1 MGRGAKGCFRP
12 GGRSAG
18 GESVKKTA
26 TAKPARI
33 GPLDHLL
40 INAVVDARQGVDG
53 ALDEDELHAA
63 VDEFVNLNGRRHQSH
78 YHAGFRDAI
87 FNRSTAELPA
97 DNATGRRWYWTG
109 TILGWART
117 ERWQSIVQALDENEI
132 VRSLGDGAD
141 AASLSAGLQVAKA
154 LWKTDRTPELAT
166 FVGKALAQ
174 APEVFRLLLDAGTE
188 ALRSDEAGI
197 ARQVF
202 ELLMD
207 CTKEPRVCEGASD
220 VVAIAQMMSTVR
232 RRMAHCLRLLGE
244 HRGAVE
250 LLQGL
255 LEDGPSA
262 NTQAMV
268 HADIGLLKGHFL
280 LLDEVRI
287 PAERNARQDIVD
299 RIRAGESDFRSSA
312 GVDKAAYAAHGHYCL
327 GVLALADDEAGE
339 TRYETAHHHLDRA
352 RTHFKSARAEYPPSL
367 VAQADLYLGLAKAQL
382 LTAPDIEHAGRLV
395 AEGLR
400 SGAQMPMHLVRHT
413 VDALSISKSVIAEV
427 ASLLLEADNDEAL
440 DALAESTPSLELR
453 LVAEKLYER
462 AHRPAHSRTDRAK
475 DLRRAL
481 HWFLRLDGHMER
493 SSDVL
498 DELEALA
505 ASGVAVDEFIMLLG
519 DSQGYDPAWTNDDAA
534 IAVARC
540 LEARGDYTAALEAVR
555 PVFHRY
561 MSANDLDDAVALLDW
576 VRTLGLDD
584 ETYLDLE
591 GRYSA
596 AEQSAVN
603 TQRAAEQV
611 TVLVVGGDES
621 HAKSNKGVAKQVRKL
636 DAAVSVEFIAIDWTA
651 KWNTTL
657 EDVRRKLPDV
667 DAVVLMRFVRTT
679 FGQHVRK
686 LCSTYGV
693 QWRFCYSGGTGAR
706 VRAVLRAAAAARGT
720 LPSN

>member
-1 MGRGAKGCFRP
+1 M
-12 GGRSAG
+12 
-18 GESVKKTA
+18 EKTA
-26 TAKPARI
+26 TAKPVRI
-33 GPLDHLL
+33 GPLDRLL
-40 INAVVDARQGVDG
+40 IDAVVDARQGVDG
-53 ALDEDELHAA
+53 ALDEGELHAA
-63 VDEFVNLNGRRHQSH
+63 IDEFVNLNGRRHQSH

-87 FNRSTAELPA
+87 FDRPTAELPA
-97 DNATGRRWYWTG
+97 DNATRRRWYWTG

-117 ERWQSIVQALDENEI
+117 ARWQSIVQALDENEI

-166 FVGKALAQ
+166 FVGEALAQ
-174 APEVFRLLLDAGTE
+174 VPEVFRLLLDAGTE

-207 CTKEPRVCEGASD
+207 CTKEPRGGEGTPE
-220 VVAIAQMMSTVR
+220 VVAIAQMVPTVR

-268 HADIGLLKGHFL
+268 HADLDLLKGHFL

-287 PAERNARQDIVD
+287 PTERSARQDIVD
-299 RIRAGESDFRSSA
+299 RLRAGESDFRSAA
-312 GVDKAAYAAHGHYCL
+312 GVDKAAYASHGHYCL

-339 TRYETAHHHLDRA
+339 TRYETAHRHLDRA
-352 RTHFKSARAEYPPSL
+352 RAHFKSARAEYPSSL
-367 VAQADLYLGLAKAQL
+367 VAQADLYLGLAKVQR

-400 SGAQMPMHLVRHT
+400 GRAQMPMHLTRHT
-413 VDALSISKSVIAEV
+413 VDALSISKSVIEEV
-427 ASLLLEADNDEAL
+427 ASLLLEVDNDEAL
-440 DALAESTPSLELR
+440 DALAESTPSQELG
-453 LVAEKLYER
+453 LVAEKLHER
-462 AHRPAHSRTDRAK
+462 AHRPAYSRMDKAK

-481 HWFLRLDGHMER
+481 DWFLRLDGHTER

-498 DELEALA
+498 DELEELA
-505 ASGVAVDEFIMLLG
+505 VSGIAVDQFIKLLG
-519 DSQGYDPAWTNDDAA
+519 DPQGYDPAWTTDDAA
-534 IAVARC
+534 TAIARC
-540 LEARGDYTAALEAVR
+540 LEARGDYTAALEEVR
-555 PVFHRY
+555 PIFYRH
-561 MSANDLDDAVALLDW
+561 MSANDLDDAAALLEW
-576 VRTLGLDD
+576 VRTLGLD
-584 ETYLDLE
+584 EGTYVDLE
-591 GRYSA
+591 RRYSA
-596 AEQSAVN
+596 AEQSAATAEHAV
-603 TQRAAEQV
+603 EQV

-621 HAKSNKGVAKQVRKL
+621 HAKSNEDVAEQVRER

-657 EDVRRKLPDV
+657 EDVRRKLPGV
-667 DAVVLMRFVRTT
+667 DAVVLMRFMRTT
-679 FGQHVRK
+679 FGQHVRRH
-686 LCSTYGV
+686 CSTHGV
-693 QWRFCYSGGTGAR
+693 QWRFCYSGGGGAR
-706 VRAVLRAAAAARGT
+706 VRAVLRAAEAARSI